1 MKTHISANEA
11 TYGPQQYK
19 TFAGALTAFFSEEC
33 PQLGGMRTRQV
44 LSSTIISMVNKFYP
58 ETSHLKP
65 GQTPWVTTDKN
76 ATKSY
81 GKKINQTPLVSV
93 ILDLV
98 RAEDIQERKDGKK
111 LRDIKKEAV
120 ARMLKQSYKQGG
132 CMTSVELA
140 ILLKISPPTVGKY
153 IKEWELEHSEVLP
166 RRGSI
171 HDMGPTLTHKK
182 IIIEKLFIKKL
193 SVQQVSRETYH
204 SFQAIQRYISKFK
217 QVLIC
222 YKKDMNI
229 NEIAKVVGNTPR
241 LIKEYEAII
250 LEYKDRGFVLEQII
264 NTDAKVDSQ
273 YETIIN
279 DLNSQKN

>member
-44 LSSTIISMVNKFYP
+44 LSTTILSMVDKFYP
-58 ETSHLKP
+58 ETSHLKQ
-65 GQTPWVTTDKN
+65 GQTPWVTTDKH

-81 GKKINQTPLVSV
+81 GKKISQTPLVSV

-98 RAEDIQERKDGKK
+98 RAEDIQERKDGKR
-111 LRDIKKEAV
+111 LRDMKKEAV
-120 ARMLKQSYKQGG
+120 ARMLKQSYEQGG

-153 IKEWELEHSEVLP
+153 IKEWELEHKEVLP

-171 HDMGPTLTHKK
+171 HDMGPTLTHN
-182 IIIEKLFIKKL
+182 
-193 SVQQVSRETYH
+193 V
-204 SFQAIQRYISKFK
+204 
-217 QVLIC
+217 
-222 YKKDMNI
+222 
-229 NEIAKVVGNTPR
+229 
-241 LIKEYEAII
+241 
-250 LEYKDRGFVLEQII
+250 
-264 NTDAKVDSQ
+264 
-273 YETIIN
+273 
-279 DLNSQKN
+279 NSQIKLTP

>member
-19 TFAGALTAFFSEEC
+19 TFVGALEAFLSEEC
-33 PQLGGMRTRQV
+33 PQLGGLRTRQV
-44 LSSTIISMVNKFYP
+44 LAMTISSMVTKYFP
-58 ETSHLKP
+58 ETSHLKQ

-81 GKKINQTPLVSV
+81 GKKISQTPLVSV

-111 LRDIKKEAV
+111 LRDMKKEAV
-120 ARMLKQSYKQGG
+120 ARMLKQSYQQGG

-140 ILLKISPPTVGKY
+140 ILLKISPSTVGKY
-153 IKEWELEHSEVLP
+153 IKEWEMDTKEVLP

-182 IIIEKLFIKKL
+182 IIIEKLFIEKK

-217 QVLIC
+217 QVLLC
-222 YKKDMNI
+222 YKKDMNV
-229 NEIAKVVGNTPR
+229 NEIARVVGNTPR

-250 LEYKDRGFVLEQII
+250 LEYKDRGFVLEQIL
-264 NTDAKVDSQ
+264 NADAKVDSQ
-273 YETIIN
+273 YETLIN
-279 DLNSQKN
+279 DLNSQNN